1 MLCDPP
7 LEGADRNRRLSMEKK
22 RDKSR
27 LLYLIPLLGTIFC
40 MGYILAA
47 SEDVVYSDY
56 IRLVNSY
63 LPDVW
68 DPKTVFVADILT
80 RIPVNFLERI
90 INVTFFG
97 YSTTFEMLLG
107 AACHG
112 VAAILLTTYCRE
124 RKLGLGWY
132 LFMMVFFFRVLLS
145 LQALGPGVGA
155 ADGGEGKGCKDRG
168 RDGCQST
175 G

>member
-1 MLCDPP
+1 
-7 LEGADRNRRLSMEKK
+7 MEKK

-68 DPKTVFVADILT
+68 DPKTFFVAEILT
-80 RIPVNFLERI
+80 RIPDHQ
-90 INVTFFG
+90 
-97 YSTTFEMLLG
+97 
-107 AACHG
+107 CH
-112 VAAILLTTYCRE
+112 VLR
-124 RKLGLGWY
+124 
-132 LFMMVFFFRVLLS
+132 LFHHL
-145 LQALGPGVGA
+145 
-155 ADGGEGKGCKDRG
+155 
-168 RDGCQST
+168 
-175 G
+175 